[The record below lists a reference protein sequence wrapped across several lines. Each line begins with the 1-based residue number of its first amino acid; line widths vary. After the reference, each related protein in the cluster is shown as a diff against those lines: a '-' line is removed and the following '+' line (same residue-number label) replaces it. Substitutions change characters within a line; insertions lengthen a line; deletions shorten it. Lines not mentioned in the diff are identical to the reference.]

1 MIGKIFCIGLAFTP
15 FIWAAFM
22 HSTIDQDDEERRL
35 DDLEQMK
42 FLKDWEDRRK

>member
-1 MIGKIFCIGLAFTP
+1 MIGKIFCIGVAFVP